1 MRFFDNFR
9 NFMYWVIFI
18 LKKNIFWKLNNIIR
32 VNLGG
37 YFVEFVIMVIWVI
50 GLFIF
55 VMLFEKR
62 IIVK

>member
-18 LKKNIFWKLNNIIR
+18 LKKNIFCKLNNIIR

-62 IIVK
+62 IIV

>member
-37 YFVEFVIMVIWVI
+37 YLDGFVIMVIWVI

>member
-62 IIVK
+62 IIV